1 MPSALVKCYGLEVTL
16 STRHRHFAA
25 VLLFFFLF
33 LTACNPRGPAGA
45 GSKSA
50 SGASIRAVPVSDDGF
65 AAAVH
70 RLLRDGKGS
79 PDRLGLLAGVMA
91 RQFGHASERFAAG
104 QQEGGIASMTG
115 AFLLARTG
123 EYQVEL
129 VAGAEP
135 ALASAI
141 SVVAPRGDEGRAVAF
156 MTMRNSLLPPNAPTR
171 RDNEEHL
178 AALRTWMRDTRKRGG
193 LEALGSEQRVQ
204 TIRFIVEPT
213 AETMTAARDAT
224 VRWIE
229 QAIRSNEG
237 RRTGA
242 IRPRREELIEEF
254 RAVRS
259 GAESLVE
266 LYLRN
271 GDAVGAFG
279 EIERTA
285 ARKVTPPSLYD
296 RLERAA
302 NGGDAAAWRD
312 LLAWLWS
319 PERKDSLGPPG
330 SEGDTELSVDPNL
343 LKAALFGTAV
353 EAYRLDPT
361 ASDVSVALATLLLQY
376 GLPEAAPLVLADG
389 TVTRPTAAILSRAL
403 GIVLQSI
410 LREEAADD
418 VKTARRVYA
427 ACDPL
432 LSLAAKPEWRGKVE
446 PGVARL
452 RLAMGSIETRA
463 GNLAAAKPLLESS
476 IFFEPSVEALVTLAA
491 IERQAGKPDAAL
503 VQLSRALATP
513 EAKQNPLS
521 AGEAQLNIYEVHKD
535 MGAADKA
542 KAALVSALTV
552 TLEARKRA
560 NNAVT
565 KGHAERLLARVLFRF
580 SDAAGAARATE
591 RAFVAA
597 GQDKRELSATVL
609 EAAQR
614 AFLRKDVAAA
624 RAAVNRG
631 LAGELPDDD
640 LVYAALW
647 LLFTERDAKARSD
660 GTATRALASI
670 KDDGRW
676 PSRLAAWGLGRT
688 KEADLH
694 AAARTM
700 GQKTEA
706 AFYTALSHKI
716 AGDGA
721 ADKALA
727 EVAKSPAIDLVEVQL
742 ARDLL
747 LGPARFTN
755 GPMPTGISI
764 P

>member
-1 MPSALVKCYGLEVTL
+1 MS
-16 STRHRHFAA
+16 
-25 VLLFFFLF
+25 
-33 LTACNPRGPAGA
+33 
-45 GSKSA
+45 
-50 SGASIRAVPVSDDGF
+50 
-65 AAAVH
+65 
-70 RLLRDGKGS
+70 
-79 PDRLGLLAGVMA
+79 
-91 RQFGHASERFAAG
+91 
-104 QQEGGIASMTG
+104 G

-123 EYQVEL
+123 EFRLEM
-129 VAGAEP
+129 VAGGDA
-135 ALASAI
+135 ALSSAI
-141 SVVAPRGDEGRAVAF
+141 AVVAPRGDEGRAAAF
-156 MTMRNSLLPPNAPTR
+156 MTMRNSLLQPGVPAR

-193 LEALGSEQRVQ
+193 MEALGSEQRVQ
-204 TIRFIVEPT
+204 TIRSIVEPGP
-213 AETMTAARDAT
+213 ESMKAARDAT
-224 VRWIE
+224 MRWID
-229 QAIRSNEG
+229 QALKMNED
-237 RRTGA
+237 RKVGA
-242 IRPRREELIEEF
+242 LRPRREDLLEAF
-254 RAVRS
+254 RAFRS
-259 GAESLVE
+259 GAETLVA
-266 LYLRN
+266 LYLRH
-271 GDAVGAFG
+271 GDAAGALA

-285 ARKVTPPSLYD
+285 ARKITPPSLYE
-296 RLERAA
+296 RLDRAA
-302 NGGDAAAWRD
+302 SGGDAAAWRD

-319 PERKDSLGPPG
+319 PERKDSPGPPG
-330 SEGDTELSVDPNL
+330 IEADPELAVDPNL
-343 LKAALFGTAV
+343 LRAAQLGTAV

-361 ASDVSVALATLLLQY
+361 GADVSVVLANLLVVH

-389 TVTRPTAAILSRAL
+389 TVTHPTSTLLSRAL
-403 GIVLQSI
+403 TMILQII
-410 LREEAADD
+410 LREESADD
-418 VKTARRVYA
+418 IKTARRVYA
-427 ACDPL
+427 ASEPL
-432 LSLAAKPEWRGKVE
+432 LSLASKPEWRGKVQ

-452 RLAMGSIETRA
+452 RLAMGTIETRA
-463 GNLAAAKPLLESS
+463 GNLAAAKALLENSAS
-476 IFFEPSVEALVTLAA
+476 MEPSVEALVTLAA
-491 IERQAGKPDAAL
+491 IERQAGKPEAAL
-503 VQLSRALATP
+503 AQLTRALATP

-521 AGEAQLNIYEVHKD
+521 AGEAQLNAYELHQD

-542 KAALVSALTV
+542 KAALVSALNV

-614 AFLRKDVAAA
+614 AFLKKDVTAA

-647 LLFTERDAKARSD
+647 LLFTERETKARSD

-670 KDDGRW
+670 KDNGRW
-676 PSRLAAWGLGRT
+676 PSRLAGWGLGRI
-688 KEADLH
+688 KETDLH

-706 AFYTALSHKI
+706 SFYTALGRKV

-747 LGPARFTN
+747 AGPARFTN
-755 GPMPTGISI
+755 GPTPAGVSI